1 LEAVFMI
8 QKELNMSITSD
19 SPGRRVGLL
28 LIPLVLAACAGNP
41 PISAISDADTAVNQ
55 AMSAKAS
62 EYAPADLQRA
72 LDKVARAK
80 QAMADENY
88 DRARRLAEEARVD
101 AQAAEAKARSASARH
116 TLEEAQQTIDT
127 LRQQTQRSGVRGVE
141 RPQGGSEDVNP

>member
-1 LEAVFMI
+1 MP
-8 QKELNMSITSD
+8 ITSG
-19 SPGRRVGLL
+19 STGFRAGL
-28 LIPLVLAACAGNP
+28 IGAAAILAAVSGCAGNP
-41 PISAISDADTAVNQ
+41 PIDTLAGADTAVNQ

-101 AQAAEAKARSASARH
+101 ARVAEARAQSAAARRTA
-116 TLEEAQQTIDT
+116 EEAQKTIDM
-127 LRQQTQRSGVRGVE
+127 LRWQSQT
-141 RPQGGSEDVNP
+141 PDQGAPPGPGTTEGGAGP

>member
-1 LEAVFMI
+1 MP
-8 QKELNMSITSD
+8 ITSG
-19 SPGRRVGLL
+19 STGFRAGL
-28 LIPLVLAACAGNP
+28 IGAAAILAAVSGCAGNP
-41 PISAISDADTAVNQ
+41 PIDTLAGADTAVNQ

-101 AQAAEAKARSASARH
+101 ARVAEARAQSAAARRTA
-116 TLEEAQQTIDT
+116 EEAQKTIDM
-127 LRQQTQRSGVRGVE
+127 LRWQSQA
-141 RPQGGSEDVNP
+141 PDQGAPPGPGTTEGGAGP